1 MEKNLLSCS
10 IIYSNNEHTYSKLQH
25 NKTPSISEKWQKFP
39 GKPLP
44 WHPGSLVLLDLCNPC
59 LDYLHGLDVVHGPKM
74 IHEVGIVKTAR
85 ASEVTKMMNK
95 GWDLLK
101 MRLIYLCQN
110 EILLWNDHCSF
121 WSPLSKMGVN
131 KINMWRKTG
140 CRVGLNHSACEKRWI
155 FGGSLR
161 LERRCLDQ
169 PPAVPSSERKTSW
182 RDEPRIAT
190 GGFQFSGCCFCGFRI
205 SAMFFHDVSLWRS
218 CRFQCILEKRCWKKC
233 WPTCFFSLSVLLESE
248 LVCEVWEDYLNK
260 LFFDVVSESN
270 WELSRTASWN
280 QDVGWQ

>member
-10 IIYSNNEHTYSKLQH
+10 IIYSNNAHTYSKLQH
-25 NKTPSISEKWQKFP
+25 NKTPSISEKWQKFL

-44 WHPGSLVLLDLCNPC
+44 WHCPGGLVLLDLCNPC

-101 MRLIYLCQN
+101 MMLIYLCQN
-110 EILLWNDHCSF
+110 ENLPWNDHCSF

-140 CRVGLNHSACEKRWI
+140 CRVEESFRMWKTVNFRGIPATGKEVCH
-155 FGGSLR
+155 
-161 LERRCLDQ
+161 Q
-169 PPAVPSSERKTSW
+169 PPAVPAATEKH
-182 RDEPRIAT
+182 RDVTPRIAT
-190 GGFQFSGCCFCGFRI
+190 GGFQFSGCILWILGFLQCVFTMFLCGE
-205 SAMFFHDVSLWRS
+205 AAG
-218 CRFQCILEKRCWKKC
+218 
-233 WPTCFFSLSVLLESE
+233 
-248 LVCEVWEDYLNK
+248 
-260 LFFDVVSESN
+260 SN
-270 WELSRTASWN
+270 AF
-280 QDVGWQ
+280 